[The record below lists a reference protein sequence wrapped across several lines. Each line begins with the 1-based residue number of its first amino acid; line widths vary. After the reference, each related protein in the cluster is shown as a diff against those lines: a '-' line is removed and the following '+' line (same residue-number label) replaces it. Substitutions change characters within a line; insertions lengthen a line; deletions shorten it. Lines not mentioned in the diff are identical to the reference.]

1 MRKIIRYNQISYN
14 AEEWKKE
21 ITWGDPDLHVWRG
34 SQDNGEGGIIENAIP
49 DNHIMFSLKALKT
62 PAKILLVIPED
73 EARELQM
80 NTGGVV
86 LIGNGFVYFDT
97 RLGDVKEVGL
107 T

>member
-14 AEEWKKE
+14 AEEWEKN
-21 ITWGDPDLHVWRG
+21 ITWGDPDLHVYRG
-34 SQDNGEGGIIENAIP
+34 SKDNGKGGKHREAIE
-49 DNHIMFSLKALKT
+49 DNHIMFQLVALQT

-80 NTGGVV
+80 SVGGEV

>member
-14 AEEWKKE
+14 AEEWEKK
-21 ITWGDPDLHVWRG
+21 ITWGDPDLSIYRG
-34 SQDNGEGGIIENAIP
+34 SKDNGMGGKYPEAIE
-49 DNHIMFSLKALKT
+49 DDHIMFQLVSLKT

-73 EARELQM
+73 ETRELQM
-80 NTGGVV
+80 SVGGEV

>member
-1 MRKIIRYNQISYN
+1 MRKIICYNQISYK
-14 AEEWKKE
+14 AEEWEKK
-21 ITWGDPDLHVWRG
+21 ITWGDPDLHVYRG
-34 SQDNGEGGIIENAIP
+34 SKDNGRGGEYPKAIE
-49 DNHIMFSLKALKT
+49 DNHIMFQLVSLKT

-73 EARELQM
+73 ETRELQM
-80 NTGGVV
+80 NVGGEV